1 MPIFALQMDAMSQ
14 VYYMA
19 EDSLDSLAHH
29 DEQYNNYFNAM
40 KDFASITLNHVGE
53 PSRLAFRPL

>member
-19 EDSLDSLAHH
+19 EDSLDSLAHS
-29 DEQYNNYFNAM
+29 DENTTIILIQ
-40 KDFASITLNHVGE
+40 
-53 PSRLAFRPL
+53 